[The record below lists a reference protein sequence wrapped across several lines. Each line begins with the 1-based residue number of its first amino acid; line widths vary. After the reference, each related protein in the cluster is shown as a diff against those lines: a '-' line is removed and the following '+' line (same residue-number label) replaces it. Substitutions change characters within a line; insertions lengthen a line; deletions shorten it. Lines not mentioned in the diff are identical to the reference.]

1 MSDCLEMAFT
11 NLLPTSKAIH
21 HFTRRILDHFK
32 SPGATGARKQTKT
45 TSFDVG
51 LTLSNNLQT
60 AQMRA
65 PCKHILHDVERRQVH
80 ELCILL
86 ASSHGM
92 YMNGWMYVCGNASQS
107 LNRSQDLNNIRALET
122 HKFFTSEGGFYEDCT
137 KTVLQSARRSLE
149 AD

>member
-21 HFTRRILDHFK
+21 HFTRPILDHFK
-32 SPGATGARKQTKT
+32 SPGATGARKQMKT

-92 YMNGWMYVCGNASQS
+92 YMNVCLRKCFPKVTQ
-107 LNRSQDLNNIRALET
+107 QI
-122 HKFFTSEGGFYEDCT
+122 
-137 KTVLQSARRSLE
+137 
-149 AD
+149 